1 MKKEDLMHMINDH
14 RDAIKLIE
22 AHMELN
28 PTSSHLK
35 MWANALY
42 KLKRR
47 VVELEEC
54 LHLGEYDE

>member
-1 MKKEDLMHMINDH
+1 MIDDH
-14 RDAIKLIE
+14 RDAIKLIQ

-28 PTSSHLK
+28 PTSSHLN

-42 KLKRR
+42 KLKKR
-47 VVELEEC
+47 VGELEEC

>member
-1 MKKEDLMHMINDH
+1 MRKKDLMYMIDDH
-14 RDAIKLIE
+14 RDAIKLIQ

-28 PTSSHLK
+28 PTSSHLN

-42 KLKRR
+42 KLKKR
-47 VVELEEC
+47 VAELEEC